1 LTLATSLLVD
11 DGTRAEVTD
20 IRYGFYRFPAGRG
33 QGVAIG
39 WRSGASSRL
48 LFRKGSDILDRL
60 PGER

>member
-1 LTLATSLLVD
+1 MTA
-11 DGTRAEVTD
+11 RAEVTD

-39 WRSGASSRL
+39 WRSGASSGP